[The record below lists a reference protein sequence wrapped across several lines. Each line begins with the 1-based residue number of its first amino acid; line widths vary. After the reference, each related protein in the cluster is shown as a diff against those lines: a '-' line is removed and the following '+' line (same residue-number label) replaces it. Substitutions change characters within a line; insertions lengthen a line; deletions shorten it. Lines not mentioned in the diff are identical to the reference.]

1 MVQPIDDPGSIAAIS
16 PHLDDAVAGCG
27 AVLAGAPGSTV
38 ITVFAG
44 VPDASAPLTD
54 WDRRCGFGDGTSAM
68 KWRLAEDDKALHLL
82 KAHPVRMPFLDDQY
96 LRAMARATPKVDKVA
111 QALDTALEKAGA
123 RTVLFP
129 LGLFH
134 SDHTLVSDAVLHM
147 FTARP
152 ARRWIAYEDALYRT
166 KPGLLHARL
175 VQFYTRGISLT
186 PVAFANTNAHRKAT
200 AMSAYG
206 SQMPELGITRNEG
219 DTTAPERYWLL
230 SESIKQAPESVGAA
244 GGNPGTGQPTGER
257 PAEGQRTSAGPARP
271 ATTPPRP

>member
-1 MVQPIDDPGSIAAIS
+1 MRPIDDPGTIAAIS

-27 AVLAGAPGSTV
+27 ALLAGAPGSTV

-44 VPDASAPLTD
+44 VPDATAPLTD
-54 WDRRCGFGDGTSAM
+54 WDRRCGFGDGVAAM

-82 KAHPVRMPFLDDQY
+82 KAHPVRLPFLDDQY
-96 LRAMARATPKVDKVA
+96 MRAMALATAKPDKVA
-111 QALDTALEKAGA
+111 HALDAALEKAGA

-134 SDHTLVSDAVLHM
+134 SDHTLVSDAVLGL
-147 FTARP
+147 FTTRP
-152 ARRWIAYEDALYRT
+152 QRRWVAYEDALYRT

-175 VQFYTRGISLT
+175 VQFYTRGVSLT
-186 PVAFANTNAHRKAT
+186 PVAFANTNGHRKAT

-230 SESIKQAPESVGAA
+230 SEAIKQAPESREPPVGAGDAGDA
-244 GGNPGTGQPTGER
+244 GGQPAPRQPGTAARR
-257 PAEGQRTSAGPARP
+257 P
-271 ATTPPRP
+271 